1 MYTFRLEEVSSSEL
15 LYASTR
21 YVKIAEEGDIEE
33 LFDYP
38 DGDQREDHKLPWAN
52 SKQECYC
59 SMVIL

>member
-1 MYTFRLEEVSSSEL
+1 VSGSQL

-33 LFDYP
+33 LFDDP
-38 DGDQREDHKLPWAN
+38 DGDQGENNCHGQIQ
-52 SKQECYC
+52 KQECYC